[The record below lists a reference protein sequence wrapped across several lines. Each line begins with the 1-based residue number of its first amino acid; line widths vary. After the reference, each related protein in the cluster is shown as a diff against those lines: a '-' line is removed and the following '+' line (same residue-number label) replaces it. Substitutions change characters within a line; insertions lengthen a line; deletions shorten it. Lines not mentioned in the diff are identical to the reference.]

1 MRCFDLLANVESGA
15 SRLGKSRIAKQV
27 LRAIGAVEEIE
38 RMAELAVKL
47 LQFSPI
53 WKTMPNC
60 LATLFPTSLSTAKV
74 SSSFSCVLSELS
86 GNCGEMAT
94 ICAPNC

>member
-1 MRCFDLLANVESGA
+1 
-15 SRLGKSRIAKQV
+15 V

-47 LQFSPI
+47 FQFFSDLENDAKLPGNLI
-53 WKTMPNC
+53 
-60 LATLFPTSLSTAKV
+60 PTSLSTAKV